1 MNKKCYR
8 YFGGLL
14 NRQERWLNRMA
25 AAGWRLV
32 GTGKLCYEFEPC
44 EPGAYEY
51 RVEFVGQMA
60 YEKSQD
66 YRAFLKELG
75 YDAFYKNVNLNWSF
89 GKAVWRPWG
98 EGAGQVSTNP
108 GSYNKE
114 LILVGRPAAS
124 SPFELHT
131 TPSDRAGYMR
141 MLSRAH
147 FFRAAMFLAL
157 GIWLSISEIEGSG
170 TGAGLLTV
178 RLPVCAAL
186 AGFGIWNLW
195 RGFLCRREARTW
207 EE

>member
-60 YEKSQD
+60 YEKSRD

-89 GKAVWRPWG
+89 GKAVWR
-98 EGAGQVSTNP
+98 
-108 GSYNKE
+108 
-114 LILVGRPAAS
+114 
-124 SPFELHT
+124 HT

-141 MLSRAH
+141 MLSRAL